1 MHERTTVLAAL
12 PQPRH
17 AASAAADVEASRRAL
32 RATDLSIEGARTYAP
47 GISTG
52 SLAVFR
58 AFSTPSPAPPRRA
71 GCSGRLEQDAPD
83 HLHLQR
89 ISSIYVL

>member
-17 AASAAADVEASRRAL
+17 AASAAADVEPSHRAL
-32 RATDLSIEGARTYAP
+32 RAIDLSIEGARTYAP

-58 AFSTPSPAPPRRA
+58 AFSTPIAARRRRA
-71 GCSGRLEQDAPD
+71 LVARTGAPD
-83 HLHLQR
+83 HLLLQR
-89 ISSIYVL
+89 ISSIH

>member
-17 AASAAADVEASRRAL
+17 AASAAADVEASHRAL
-32 RATDLSIEGARTYAP
+32 YATDLSIEGARTSAP

-58 AFSTPSPAPPRRA
+58 AFSTPSPAPPA

-83 HLHLQR
+83 HLLLQR

>member
-17 AASAAADVEASRRAL
+17 AASAAADAEASRRAL
-32 RATDLSIEGARTYAP
+32 RAIDLSIEGARTYAP

-58 AFSTPSPAPPRRA
+58 AFSTPSPAPKA
-71 GCSGRLEQDAPD
+71 GCSGRLDQGAPD
-83 HLHLQR
+83 HLP
-89 ISSIYVL
+89 V